1 VFDFNDADSMYGV
14 WDIALNNIDLAPQFF
29 DPVNGD
35 YHIQSTSP
43 CKDAGTNGAPSL
55 PATDLDGGPRIANG
69 TVDLGCYEFLTAAAH
84 SADTDTNFVLTAA
97 EFSAYAAAW
106 KNGQSWTN
114 GPNPI
119 PANYVTRAGYL
130 MTNGGTYHNDG
141 SARPVNWKVGP

>member
-1 VFDFNDADSMYGV
+1 MYGV

-69 TVDLGCYEFLTAAAH
+69 TVDLGCYEFSTAATH
-84 SADTDTNFVLTAA
+84 PADMDTNFVLTAA
-97 EFSAYAAAW
+97 EFNAYAAAW
-106 KNGQSWTN
+106 KNGQTWTN

-141 SARPVNWKVGP
+141 SARPVNWKTGP

>member
-1 VFDFNDADSMYGV
+1 MYGV

-97 EFSAYAAAW
+97 EFSSYASAW
-106 KNGQSWTN
+106 KAGQGWTN
-114 GPNPI
+114 GPSPI
-119 PANYVTRAGYL
+119 SADYVTRAGYL